1 MLSKAREYVKYI
13 IPFVLGVFLFSMITD
28 FENTMKF
35 LSSVLG
41 WISYVVSRF
50 VIGLSIAYILNF
62 FVQWL
67 RRAFKFPFWLAVVSA
82 YLVLIG
88 AVVWMII
95 YIVPYMITSV
105 EQLMAVLPG
114 FIDNTGE
121 FLAHYFPRMDAD
133 SLSFLTTFVTGVSDQ
148 IIKWAGDLVNVST
161 FLPVVRSAGRGLL
174 DISFGVL
181 ISFYALVGKDKIL
194 AALKRLMYAFM
205 ASDKVEKRI
214 QFCRE
219 ANEIFSQYVVGKFV
233 DSLIIGVLSAILYA
247 IFGLEM
253 MPFLAILA
261 FIFNMIPY
269 FGPIIGMVI
278 TGIILLCFSPLH
290 ALYSLIISVVLQTI
304 DGSVI
309 GPKILGDAVGISP
322 LLTIVAISVGGD
334 IGGLLGIFLGVPV
347 VATLKTLVFDRWVKR
362 KLEKKHVQIE

>member
-1 MLSKAREYVKYI
+1 MLSKTKEYIKYI

-35 LSSVLG
+35 LSSVWG
-41 WISYVVSRF
+41 WVSYVISRF
-50 VIGLSIAYILNF
+50 VIGISIAYILNF

-67 RRAFKFPFWLAVVSA
+67 RRTCKFPFWLAVAFS
-82 YLVLIG
+82 YLTLVG

-105 EQLMAVLPG
+105 EQLIAVLPG

-121 FLAHYFPRMDAD
+121 FLAQYFPRMDAD
-133 SLSFLTTFVTGVSDQ
+133 SLSFLTTFVTGISDQ
-148 IIKWAGDLVNVST
+148 LVKWATNLPNVST
-161 FLPVVRSAGRGLL
+161 FLPVVRSAGRGLI
-174 DISFGVL
+174 DICFGLL
-181 ISFYALVGKDKIL
+181 ISFYTLVGKDKIL
-194 AALKRLMYAFM
+194 AALKRCMYAFM
-205 ASDKVEKRI
+205 APDKVEKRI
-214 QFCRE
+214 QFGRE

-247 IFGLEM
+247 IFDLEM

-261 FIFNMIPY
+261 FLFNMIPY

-304 DGSVI
+304 DGSII

-334 IGGLLGIFLGVPV
+334 IGGLLGIFLSVPV
-347 VATLKTLVFDRWVKR
+347 VATLKTLVFDRWVKHR
-362 KLEKKHVQIE
+362 LEKKHVQIE